1 MTYVLDMSEEDAPVR
16 QTLPEGTHEVHI
28 EKAEFKNSNSGGRY
42 LNIECDIEYNGF
54 TYKFWERFNVINASP
69 NAEKT
74 GRTRL
79 KEFVFACLG
88 NDPEENLTEDA
99 IVKTVE
105 NRHIIALIKHKPGFP
120 DTSKT
125 TYYPENFWTWKK
137 ENRLGKK
144 FPTTSGED
152 LPF

>member
-1 MTYVLDMSEEDAPVR
+1 MTFVLDMNEEDAPIK
-16 QTLPEGTHEVHI
+16 QTLPEGTHEVYI
-28 EKAEFKNSNSGGRY
+28 EKAVFKNSNAGGRY
-42 LNIECDIEYNGF
+42 LEIECDIEYQGF
-54 TYKFWERFNVINASP
+54 KYKFWERFNVVNANP
-69 NAEKT
+69 NAEKM

-79 KEFVFACLG
+79 KELVFAGLTK
-88 NDPEENLTEDA
+88 DPEVNLSEDE
-99 IVKTVE
+99 IIKSIE

-125 TYYPENFWTWKK
+125 TYYPENFWSWKK

-144 FPTTSGED
+144 IPLTTGED